1 MEWKDRVPTKAN
13 RKKIIFEDTTLGTK
27 YATVEYADEPSEIG
41 TALNKANLLQGFN
54 NVECVSKTY
63 NISTPVSSSQPYN
76 GNITVDLGYKPA
88 GFILLG
94 ITTDQIV
101 TFTKNDQSV
110 IVYPQQTVTSE
121 GSYSWLCGEHWH
133 FSTVTNLVPFGDVG
147 IKIKSKYEF
156 SSFSQNSI
164 IFSVNIEFTQAGMT
178 KYDVNNT
185 THFHFLVFKKPIE

>member
-13 RKKIIFEDTTLGTK
+13 RKKITFEDTTLGTK
-27 YATVEYADEPSEIG
+27 YATVEYADEPSEVG

-54 NVECVSKTY
+54 NVECISKTY
-63 NISTPVSSSQPYN
+63 NISTPLSSSQPYN

-101 TFTKNDQSV
+101 TITNNDQSV
-110 IVYPQQTVTSE
+110 IVGAQQTVTSGE
-121 GSYSWLCGEHWH
+121 NYSWMCGEYWQ
-133 FSTVTNLVPFGDVG
+133 SNTVTNVVPTGIDVS
-147 IKIKSKYEF
+147 KIRYIYKI
-156 SSFSQNSI
+156 SSISQNSI
-164 IFSVNIEFTQAGMT
+164 IFSVNIEFTYAGIT
-178 KYDVNNT
+178 GYDVNNT